1 MTDKHQSIEL
11 ARQLVTE
18 TNMSADL
25 ILQKCGVTHK
35 EYRKYYPETP
45 ISPTLALDILD
56 ARDIDELT
64 NIQIKNKWNLSNSQL
79 HYALYNSN
87 AVTPIPDYYD
97 SPRSHVTESLKL
109 ANGSRSQT
117 DIAEEHGVSQSF
129 VHKVAKEL
137 DLLPSNRKK
146 RVTLTFKQWEEIKI
160 KSKTTPIERLAK
172 QYGVSRDT
180 IYKGLR

>member
-1 MTDKHQSIEL
+1 MTDKYQSIEL

-25 ILQKCGVTHK
+25 ILQKCGVTHR

-45 ISPTLALDILD
+45 ISPALAWDIIEAQKKLS
-56 ARDIDELT
+56 
-64 NIQIKNKWNLSNSQL
+64 NKQIQAKWNLTTSQL
-79 HYALYNSN
+79 HYALYNNN
-87 AVTPIPDYYD
+87 ATTPPPEYAT
-97 SPRSHVTESLKL
+97 SPRAQVTESLKL

-137 DLLPSNRKK
+137 NLLPNNRKK
-146 RVTLTFKQWEEIKI
+146 RVMLTAEQWHEIEV
-160 KSKTTPIERLAK
+160 KSHSTPIERLAK

-180 IYKGLR
+180 IYKGLRS